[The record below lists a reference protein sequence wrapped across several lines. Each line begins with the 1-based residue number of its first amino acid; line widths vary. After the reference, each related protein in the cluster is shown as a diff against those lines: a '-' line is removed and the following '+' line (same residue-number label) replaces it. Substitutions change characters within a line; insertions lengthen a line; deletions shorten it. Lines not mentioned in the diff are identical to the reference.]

1 MRILLLGPPG
11 SGKGTQGK
19 LLSERLGVPAIS
31 TGDILRAAVREGT
44 PLGRQAQAIMAK
56 GELVP
61 DDLMIGLIRERVAQR
76 DAREGFILD
85 GFPRTVPQAEALEA
99 LLSGNGQALSA
110 VLNFSVPEPEL
121 VERMLQRARA
131 EGREDDRPETIRERL
146 RVYRDKTEPLIG
158 YYRKKDLVVEVP
170 GVGTIPEI
178 TARVESALKSV
189 RPAAQAAAITRESAT
204 RSRA

>member
-31 TGDILRAAVREGT
+31 TGDILRQAVREGT

-61 DDLMIGLIRERVAQR
+61 DDVIIGLIRERIAR
-76 DAREGFILD
+76 ADARDGFILD
-85 GFPRTVPQAEALEA
+85 GFPRTVPQAEALEKM
-99 LLSGNGQALSA
+99 LSGNGDGLSA

-121 VERMLQRARA
+121 VERMLERARA

-146 RVYRDKTEPLIG
+146 RVYREKTEPLIG
-158 YYRKKDLVVEVP
+158 YYKKKDLVADVA

-178 TARVESALKSV
+178 ASRVESALSV
-189 RPAAQAAAITRESAT
+189 KRGGI
-204 RSRA
+204 RS

>member
-31 TGDILRAAVREGT
+31 TGDILRQAVKEGT
-44 PLGRQAQAIMAK
+44 PLGRQAQAIMAS
-56 GELVP
+56 GELVS
-61 DDLMIGLIRERVAQR
+61 DDVIVGLIRERIAQR
-76 DAREGFILD
+76 DARDGFILD
-85 GFPRTVPQAEALEA
+85 GFPRTVPQAEALETM
-99 LLSGNGQALSA
+99 LSGNGDALSA

-131 EGREDDRPETIRERL
+131 ESREDDRAETIRERL
-146 RVYRDKTEPLIG
+146 RVYREKTEPLIG
-158 YYRKKDLVVEVP
+158 YYRKKDLVADVP

-178 TARVESALKSV
+178 TARVDNALMSV
-189 RPAAQAAAITRESAT
+189 RRAGTAA

>member
-31 TGDILRAAVREGT
+31 TGDILRQAVREGT

-61 DDLMIGLIRERVAQR
+61 DDVIIGLIRERIAR
-76 DAREGFILD
+76 ADARDGFILD
-85 GFPRTVPQAEALEA
+85 GFPRTVPQAEALEKM
-99 LLSGNGQALSA
+99 LSGNGDGLSA

-121 VERMLQRARA
+121 VERMLERARA

-146 RVYRDKTEPLIG
+146 RVYREKTEPLIG
-158 YYRKKDLVVEVP
+158 YYKKKDLVADVA

-178 TARVESALKSV
+178 ASRVESALSV
-189 RPAAQAAAITRESAT
+189 KRGGT
-204 RSRA
+204 RS

>member
-31 TGDILRAAVREGT
+31 TGDILRQAVKEGT
-44 PLGRQAQAIMAK
+44 PLGRQAQAIMAS

-61 DDLMIGLIRERVAQR
+61 DEVIVGLIRERIAQR
-76 DAREGFILD
+76 DARDGFILD
-85 GFPRTVPQAEALEA
+85 GFPRTVPQAEALETM
-99 LLSGNGQALSA
+99 LSGNGDALSA

-131 EGREDDRPETIRERL
+131 ESREDDRSETIRERL
-146 RVYRDKTEPLIG
+146 RVYREKTEPLIG
-158 YYRKKDLVVEVP
+158 YYRKKDLVADVP

-178 TARVESALKSV
+178 TARVDNALMSV
-189 RPAAQAAAITRESAT
+189 RRVSTAT